1 MRYLSRKLFMC
12 AIGILLVAF
21 TASVSF
27 AEKKGD
33 YSISVSPSD
42 AGSYSVLDSSM
53 MSGNTSLWVDDTSLV
68 SIDEYVVMTMNEF
81 TMAGTSDQY
90 IISVSYDFSV
100 ISGSLYANTS
110 TPLTFYSDYVT
121 KTVGT
126 ADFQNMTAT
135 NINSVI
141 NSSDKTLSGYLVLTL
156 AEGTTYRPAV
166 VVNTGEFSISPVSAD
181 MHLVT
186 GSSDTL
192 AFEAQNYSGSVVWEV
207 IDYSSSYYYPVTTSI
222 ASSDSG
228 HSAVLTF
235 KVPASADFGQE
246 GYIEVI
252 ATDQSTGAWASSFID
267 YDVGP
272 QVTLTPSVSLISVD
286 LDSTARIGLTV
297 TGIYSGDAVY
307 STSEEL
313 WTSFEDSDNYTM
325 DFVISPYA
333 RFLEGGTWPVD
344 ISVWDDR
351 WLSGD
356 ERGQASATINVYIY
370 GPLSLD
376 VSSTEFTI
384 SSNDV
389 PEVTFTAENASGDL
403 SFEVSESWAT
413 VSDSKFVVN
422 SIDQSLYGTTQTV
435 TVTAKDDRGRA
446 GNSRGEASVTLSV
459 TISNDF
465 VSALELTVSPA
476 SLTVEQNESAT
487 AALSAS
493 NVLGT
498 VIYTSSVSWLTI
510 SENTITVNYNSSYA
524 GTTQTATI
532 TATDSGRTSDNT
544 ATVELSVTFVAD
556 TSIDPEL
563 PLRLT
568 ISPTTLNVDK
578 GGSAT
583 ATLSS
588 SNALGTVSYTSSASW
603 LSISGNT
610 ITVNYNSSYAGT
622 TQTAT
627 ITATDSGRT
636 SDNTATTE
644 LRVTF
649 GDDIIPDDYELSL
662 SISTSSL
669 VITAGSEEN
678 VNLTLSGAGSTGV
691 NWSYRYDDL
700 PSGVNAL
707 DNPLG
712 LAFSDETSA
721 SAILSI
727 NPNNSALPG
736 EYTVHIYTETT
747 SGTSTGG
754 DAVIIVNVRAVSEA
768 FSITPSST
776 SETFA
781 EGDSLTIDFSAQ
793 NAQGTVSWD
802 ITNTSWE
809 TGNEPIIYSLPD
821 TGTSVTLEVMALTAG
836 THSFTVMAYDGT
848 SWASA
853 NVSLIITVPV
863 VPDKGGTSK
872 TPRADIA
879 PLIDIRPANLTP
891 EVMATLR
898 ATLGLTASDEI
909 RTLTNE
915 NILDPVSPDI
925 FTETAMNQLG
935 YQLAASLSRIAVTE
949 GGLYAFVFDVPS
961 EYVGFSMN
969 DLAVF
974 SKVLGSYG
982 YVSSGFYA
990 SAVSD
995 YGLVKGNLLG
1005 TDGMALTN
1013 SVSEMLAVIDLEP
1026 NTESGTFFGSVVI
1039 PDGNRLPELS
1049 ISTIT
1054 QESFDELLP
1063 ELELV
1068 SRDTTLPILRLE
1080 ERHIGDPEEATEEVR
1095 QEAARNNYELAYKL
1109 NAISVDVTGY
1119 YVFEVNLPDE
1129 FTGMSTEE
1137 WRLMIVNQAKA
1148 QVSAAADPFTYF
1160 EVVRILGD
1168 DSAVNKAL
1176 AMVLAQ
1182 AGQSATMYL
1191 LKIIIALLLG
1201 GCETGSASYVGY
1213 GIIALAGA
1221 AIILGTRIFR
1231 RR

>member
-27 AEKKGD
+27 ADKKGD

-498 VIYTSSVSWLTI
+498 VSYTSSVSWLTI

-556 TSIDPEL
+556 T
-563 PLRLT
+563 
-568 ISPTTLNVDK
+568 
-578 GGSAT
+578 
-583 ATLSS
+583 
-588 SNALGTVSYTSSASW
+588 
-603 LSISGNT
+603 
-610 ITVNYNSSYAGT
+610 
-622 TQTAT
+622 
-627 ITATDSGRT
+627 
-636 SDNTATTE
+636 
-644 LRVTF
+644 
-649 GDDIIPDDYELSL
+649 IPDDYELSL